1 MLKRIE
7 ADDTARVGDATP
19 ASSESTNEGLPKK
32 VLVAEDNVVSQQV
45 AKRYLEAIGCTVML
59 VEDGAAAVDACAR
72 QEFGLVLMDL
82 QMPKMDGL
90 QATQEIRKQERPGRH
105 VPILALT
112 AKSASD
118 ELARCTAAGMN
129 GLLTKP
135 LDIARLRQ
143 ALDRFGLARRTL
155 DLQAASAVE
164 PGVPSSE
171 PVDGDPV
178 DLLTLHAKFSGD
190 AAFVRRLC
198 QTFVT
203 STGQCLEELDGALS
217 AGERTRVR
225 LLAHKIKGGGSGVY
239 AHRLVGIAANI
250 EAEAMTAALPEL
262 VAAVDSLR
270 RAFDEATL
278 HIGSRFP

>member
-1 MLKRIE
+1 MLKRLE
-7 ADDTARVGDATP
+7 EDGAADCGAAKPTP
-19 ASSESTNEGLPKK
+19 EERACEGLPKK
-32 VLVAEDNVVSQQV
+32 VLIAEDNVVSQQA
-45 AKRYLEAIGCTVML
+45 AKRFLEAIGCDVMV
-59 VEDGAAAVDACAR
+59 VEDGAAAVNACAR

-82 QMPKMDGL
+82 QMPRMDGI
-90 QATQEIRKQERPGRH
+90 QATHEIRRQERPGRH

-155 DLQAASAVE
+155 EE
-164 PGVPSSE
+164 PAPCATATGATAGE
-171 PVDGDPV
+171 PVD
-178 DLLTLHAKFSGD
+178 LMTLHAKFSGD
-190 AAFVRRLC
+190 TVFVRRLC

-203 STGQCLEELDGALS
+203 STSQGLEELESAVA

-225 LLAHKIKGGGSGVY
+225 LLAHKVRAAGSTVY
-239 AHRLVGIAANI
+239 AHRLVAIATNI
-250 EAEAMTAALPEL
+250 ESEAMTAAVPALT
-262 VAAVDSLR
+262 AAVETLR
-270 RAFDEATL
+270 RAFDDATL
-278 HIGSRFP
+278 HIGSQLR